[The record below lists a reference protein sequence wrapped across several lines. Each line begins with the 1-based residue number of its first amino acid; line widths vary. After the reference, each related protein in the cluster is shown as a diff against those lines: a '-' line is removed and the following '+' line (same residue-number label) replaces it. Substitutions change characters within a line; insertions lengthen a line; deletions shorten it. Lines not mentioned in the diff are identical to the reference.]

1 MLIKKEITFGV
12 DIGNV
17 ISLYTSPDN
26 LINICRHKLTG
37 KCYKSCFI
45 VSIDRIIRQSACIIS
60 QGGNP
65 SSGTVHVVAEVSA
78 IEYRSGDVI
87 CGVKVSGKDASEQ
100 LICHAPNA
108 VIVVRASQAAGLES
122 IVKDQIISVR
132 VIHATYSIGSPTIA
146 LLTVFY
152 FPDQQPLIYEI
163 SEPIDQQAC
172 ARILSLVTEEETK
185 LKTIPDKLLR
195 FFQTILAPYKE
206 IGKAPPGAKLASVKS
221 ILTMNKGFISRDPR
235 LTNADSPFYSYA
247 EYDHTNVLNDI
258 LPGGEMPKIMTAVS
272 STAGVINVLTDYYNN
287 LRIVREMAEIYA
299 TDDDLRKHKNIWA
312 IYGLHRK

>member
-17 ISLYTSPDN
+17 ISLYTSTDN
-26 LINICRHKLTG
+26 LINICRHKLVG

-45 VSIDRIIRQSACIIS
+45 TSVDRIIRQSTCAIA

-78 IEYRSGDVI
+78 IEYRPGDVI
-87 CGVKVSGKDASEQ
+87 NGVKVNGKDASEQ
-100 LICHAPNA
+100 LICHASNA

-122 IVKDQIISVR
+122 IVKDQLISVR

-163 SEPIDQQAC
+163 SEPIDQAAC
-172 ARILSLVTEEETK
+172 VRALSLIADEKVK
-185 LKTIPDKLLR
+185 QKAIPEKLLM
-195 FFQTILAPYKE
+195 FFKTILAPYKDA
-206 IGKAPPGAKLASVKS
+206 GKKPPGAKLISVDS
-221 ILTMNKGFISRDPR
+221 VTTFKGYASRDPR
-235 LTNADSPFYSYA
+235 LALTDNIYGYE
-247 EYDHTNVLNDI
+247 EYDHTNLLHDI
-258 LPGGEMPKIMTAVS
+258 LPNGDTPKIMSAVT
-272 STAGVINVLTDYYNN
+272 STAGVVNILMDYYNS
-287 LRIVREMAEIYA
+287 LRIIREMTEIYA
-299 TDDDLRKHKNIWA
+299 SDEELRKHKNIWA
-312 IYGLHRK
+312 IYGLHKM